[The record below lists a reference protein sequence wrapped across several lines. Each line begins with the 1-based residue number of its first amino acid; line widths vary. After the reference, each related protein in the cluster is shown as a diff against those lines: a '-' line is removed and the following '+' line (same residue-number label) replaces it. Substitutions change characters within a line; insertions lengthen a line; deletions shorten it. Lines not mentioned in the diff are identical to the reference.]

1 MKISIKDIK
10 QIPKYMIAKIKK
22 VDLITNKDQTAQRR
36 FYAYLACWKKQLV
49 KVTVAVRTKY
59 KRWQCKQVAVH
70 FLNSKTSY
78 VKDLIFYHIG
88 GYQVGW
94 YDLGLDKT
102 EKFYEDGQWYE
113 NNTKLFDP
121 YAPVINLNF
130 LDRFPEFQYSEY
142 KKVHAK
148 DILSYLRLYREFP
161 ETEYLLKSGLG
172 CYALCKTILSQ
183 MRKDKSFHKWLV
195 AHKDYYMSN
204 GYYYCDV
211 LLKAYKKNLNLQA
224 LQEFE
229 ERKKDLIYDYHGKDI
244 VKLVIK
250 KGVLGEYEK
259 LFKYLDKRNLSQSLY
274 LDYVRACDYLNLD
287 LTDDSIRY
295 PSDFHH
301 WHDIRLQQYKT
312 VREEELRKENA
323 LRARERRKREKE
335 RKLQEEQHAKDFL
348 IAARK
353 YLPLAGFTEDEH
365 YAIFLA
371 QSKTELI
378 NEGNA
383 LSHCVGYNGYD
394 RKMARE
400 ETLIFFV
407 RKLEDLET
415 PFVTIE
421 YSLKTKEVLQCYAY
435 KNSTPDDNVLEFV
448 NNKWLP
454 HANQELARI
463 AA

>member
-1 MKISIKDIK
+1 MEILIKDIK
-10 QIPKYMIAKIKK
+10 PIPKYMLAKIKK
-22 VDLITNKDQTAQRR
+22 VDLKTHKEQTAQRR
-36 FYAYLACWKKQLV
+36 FYAYLAYWKKELV

-59 KRWQCKQVAVH
+59 NRWQCKQVAVH
-70 FLNSKTSY
+70 FLRSNLSY
-78 VKDLIFYHIG
+78 VKDLIFYPIW

-94 YDLGLDKT
+94 YDLGFDKK
-102 EKFYEDGQWYE
+102 EKFYEDGLWYE
-113 NNTKLFDP
+113 NYTKLFDP
-121 YAPVINLNF
+121 YAPVINLDF
-130 LDRFPEFQYSEY
+130 LDRFPEYKYSEY
-142 KKVHAK
+142 KKVPTTK
-148 DILSYLRLYREFP
+148 IFSYLRLYEEFP
-161 ETEYLLKSGLG
+161 ESEYLLKSGLKY
-172 CYALCKTILSQ
+172 YALCKTILKQ
-183 MRKDKSFHKWLV
+183 MKKDKSFHKWLV

-204 GYYYCDV
+204 GYYYCKV
-211 LLKAYKKNLNLQA
+211 LLKAYKKNLDLRTLQD
-224 LQEFE
+224 FE
-229 ERKKDLIYDYHGKDI
+229 ERKKDLIHDYHGKSI

-259 LFKYLDKRNLSQSLY
+259 FFKYIDKRSLSQSLY
-274 LDYVRACDYLNLD
+274 LDYANACDYLDLD

-295 PSDFHH
+295 PSDFHR
-301 WHDIRLQQYKT
+301 WHDIRLEQYKT

-335 RKLQEEQHAKDFL
+335 RKLQEEQLAKDFI
-348 IAARK
+348 IAAKK